1 MPYYNR
7 AAAASYAQ
15 RYALTYNK
23 AWLPDEHSDCTNF
36 VSQAL
41 YAGGWEMIVGFP
53 GDPYAWFATRKEQ
66 WHIFSGRT
74 PLERSS
80 SWAGAEPF
88 TKFVLH
94 SGRAIL
100 CKQEALMIGD
110 FVQLLNEQDEG
121 SHTMIVTEGKG
132 ENCKLSYH
140 TVDRLNQ
147 PLSAI
152 IKRNANVRYFKAID
166 YIVPAKDRLHYVQF
180 RH

>member
-1 MPYYNR
+1 MPFYDR

-15 RYALTYNK
+15 RYALKYNTV
-23 AWLPDEHSDCTNF
+23 WLPDKDSDCTNF

-41 YAGGWEMIVGFP
+41 YAGGWEMILGFP
-53 GDPYAWFATRKEQ
+53 GDPYAWFATRAEAY
-66 WHIFSGRT
+66 HICGGRCSI
-74 PLERSS
+74 ERSR

-88 TKFVLH
+88 AKFVLH

-100 CKQEALMIGD
+100 CKRESLAIGD
-110 FVQLLNEQDEG
+110 FVQLLNDQDEANEA

-147 PLSAI
+147 PISAI
-152 IKRNANVRYFKAID
+152 IKRDASVSGSNPTLGARV
-166 YIVPAKDRLHYVQF
+166 
-180 RH
+180 